1 VIRRLSLLVAGSLL
15 FWVLAAVPVNYLGGG
30 DVTWRFSGTALLL
43 CLVPGLITLAW
54 ASRAD
59 GQDAGQQLTALLGA
73 TGVRLFGV
81 LLVALYLYLDVPPYR
96 GQDGF
101 LVWLIVCYLFT
112 LALEM
117 TLLLKG
123 RPRPDSPA

>member
-1 VIRRLSLLVAGSLL
+1 MIRRLLLLIAGSLL
-15 FWVLAAVPVNYLGGG
+15 FWVLACVPVERLGGG
-30 DVTWRFSGTALLL
+30 ADTWVYSGTALLL
-43 CLVPGLITLAW
+43 CLVPAAITLAW
-54 ASRAD
+54 ASRAPA
-59 GQDAGQQLTALLGA
+59 QDAGQQLTILLGA

-81 LLVALYLYLDVPPYR
+81 LLLALLLYLSVPPYR

-101 LVWLIVCYLFT
+101 LIWLIVCYLFT

-123 RPRPDSPA
+123 RPRPDSSA